1 MTKKDAY
8 VKMMKAQLDE
18 WSAEI
23 DKLQAKA
30 EKAEAG
36 LRMEYSDEIDKV
48 KNMRMAATKKFK
60 ELKEA
65 GEDVWT
71 DFKAGVDA
79 AWKELGDE
87 VQEAREQ
94 IQ

>member
-1 MTKKDAY
+1 MSKKDAY
-8 VKMMKAQLDE
+8 VKKMKAQLDE

-36 LRMEYSDEIDKV
+36 LQIEYV
-48 KNMRMAATKKFK
+48 KKLD
-60 ELKEA
+60 ELKSLRTAAKQKLTGIKESGDDA
-65 GEDVWT
+65 WN
-71 DFKAGVDA
+71 DFKAGLES
-79 AWKELGDE
+79 AWNELENTLNRFRKE
-87 VQEAREQ
+87 

>member
-1 MTKKDAY
+1 MLKKDAY
-8 VKMMKAQLDE
+8 VKKMNAQLDE

-36 LRMEYSDEIDKV
+36 LQIEY
-48 KNMRMAATKKFK
+48 AKKLD
-60 ELKEA
+60 ELKSLRTAAKQKLIEIKESGDDA
-65 GEDVWT
+65 WN
-71 DFKAGVDA
+71 DFKAGLES
-79 AWKELGDE
+79 AWNELENTLNRFRKE
-87 VQEAREQ
+87 